1 MTTHSYPTYQ
11 EMYPHLHV
19 NMPIPFQIIFVSP
32 TEAVVQTT
40 GEAVQVTCL
49 LLYNTTHTVAA
60 IHTAICVY
68 MCIELKYL

>member
-1 MTTHSYPTYQ
+1 
-11 EMYPHLHV
+11 MYPHLHI
-19 NMPIPFQIIFVSP
+19 NMPIPFQYIFVSP
-32 TEAVVQTT
+32 TEAAVQTT